1 MEGVTIQANNSRDT
15 LRVMKLSCYRLRWW
29 LHKSTRVIKLHRIN
43 YTHTQFEDEIIL
55 NLDFTLYVFKNT
67 KVISL

>member
-1 MEGVTIQANNSRDT
+1 MVHFVQICRTEWV
-15 LRVMKLSCYRLRWW
+15 RLASW
-29 LHKSTRVIKLHRIN
+29 LIFIYTYQCIHCIEIN

>member
-43 YTHTQFEDEIIL
+43 YTHTQMHIKLVKSEQVYG
-55 NLDFTLYVFKNT
+55 LDQ
-67 KVISL
+67 